1 MEGGITD
8 VWPLFI
14 GEEDFFANTKDV
26 RIREFT
32 PVYLRIF
39 QGLREGA
46 RTEDIAET
54 SSYHTNPF
62 IVTAEKQTGS
72 IIYN

>member
-8 VWPLFI
+8 AWPLFI
-14 GEEDFFANTKDV
+14 GEEVLFANTKDV

-32 PVYLRIF
+32 SIYLCIF

-54 SSYHTNPF
+54 
-62 IVTAEKQTGS
+62 
-72 IIYN
+72 